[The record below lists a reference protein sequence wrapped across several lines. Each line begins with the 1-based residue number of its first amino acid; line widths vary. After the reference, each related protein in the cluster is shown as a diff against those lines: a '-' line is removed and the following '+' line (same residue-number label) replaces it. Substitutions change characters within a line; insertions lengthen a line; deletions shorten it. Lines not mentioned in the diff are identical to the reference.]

1 MIEPGTAEA
10 AAKRLADLSREVA
23 DLEAGRKALLNRV
36 DKIRA
41 DLQAYGQRTA
51 TINASLDM
59 LYEHASGI
67 AAAMAEL
74 RSLEEETQEF
84 ERGLAEK
91 GQEMSV
97 MSFEAD
103 SFQEALDEAED
114 EMDRLSSIILSGRPK
129 NPRGH

>member
-10 AAKRLADLSREVA
+10 AAKRLVDLSREVA

-59 LYEHASGI
+59 LYERASGI

-74 RSLEEETQEF
+74 RSLEEEAQEF

-91 GQEMSV
+91 GQETSI